1 MSARYPPPPT
11 HCKLRTYVSLL
22 SACAAVWSLGI
33 LGQGAAYAQ
42 ILPPNDAIQWRTAGD
57 GLWKTE
63 VNWDPVIVPGINE
76 GQLEDVLFGVIP
88 TWNPSAPPFVTVT
101 NDKFPLKLR
110 SIWFDA
116 FSNIS
121 YTIRSYAPLR
131 LGVDLPNNGSL
142 ITVVS
147 DGYKFV
153 TENNLEAEII
163 LHKTEIA
170 RSFWIRNDSL
180 GGLRLGGTL
189 DIGAQNLFVS
199 NTGSLTGGSSAVHL
213 HTDIAGTG
221 NISTVN
227 GYAQHLVLQG
237 DNKKWSGTLNVGA
250 GTLVFVKQNWALGT
264 GANRVSNGGTL
275 GFRSHV
281 GDALEYTHEDVE
293 EIQVTGEGAIRAWGQ
308 PAVGAIYHDGGGAP
322 DKLNT
327 FDGDIAMRGST
338 WFGAR
343 GDAGGLTLNGQING
357 AGYMFTK
364 VGPGLISLTNANN
377 TWESTELRGGALRI
391 AQKGVLPDAVLL
403 LNGGILELA
412 EDDFARGLGSETG
425 QVFWVSSGGFSAY
438 GGNRSVS
445 IILNDKGDLD
455 PLKWDSGGF
464 VGSDQALLLSS
475 RYADSVIDFKNSIN
489 LNRGTREIRVERGA
503 PSAYAVISGEIIG
516 TSGLSDSILKT
527 GPGMLWLQRRSF
539 YTGPTLIQ
547 EGALRGNI
555 PSASGIQLRGGVL
568 GLDTNF
574 TRSIGTG
581 SGGILWAGNGG
592 GFAAYGANRTV
603 RLDNST
609 ASIDWNAFVGQ
620 GRVLR
625 FGHYTANA
633 TVIWDKELNLAFA
646 NPYLNRTIHIERG
659 SSPNIADVVF
669 NRPMSGTG
677 GQLTIQGN
685 GRMDI
690 IADNPKLGLSQL
702 NIYGTELRLHGEGRI
717 AAATNTWVNIYN
729 GGTLT
734 LDNIV
739 TYNSDRINNESTIG
753 LGSGG
758 TLRYRGRLSRNSQEQ
773 VGTIWLT
780 EGVTTIELLHIASGV
795 GDFTELRGSHLVGG
809 LLNYITNTEDFS
821 KVRLSFTNWDESGN
835 LTFNDGGGT
844 KITPWGTVNGK
855 DWITP
860 VENGS
865 VTELRPVT
873 NYDTGPQDTWDT
885 AHNIF
890 QTSTQTLSESR
901 TINSLKLGDITLNTG
916 THTLTINSGGL
927 LSTTG
932 NPVISGSGS
941 ITKLDDSK
949 PFYAHIYSPT
959 LTISGSVGL
968 DTILGNSFYKT
979 GPGTLVL
986 DSTSSHVFPL
996 LYIYQGTVQLDRGRI
1011 NVSRLHIGDW
1021 AGRDVLI
1028 LPANSIDPLYATG
1041 LSSAGVTLWLRGTTY
1056 GLDPSNVYGGEQSD
1070 GAILRLSG
1078 NTKQTLGTLR
1088 VGGLGIIDFAGGEV
1102 GKANMLFVG
1111 EFQFD
1116 TDDSRL
1122 FIRNWYQYEDYLLVR
1137 KQDPFNGFFNPAHL
1151 SRIIFDGYQDFP
1163 VLAVDY
1169 DNLYYMIT
1177 PFNAPEPTTYG
1188 LIFAAMGLGLAAWRR
1203 KRQRQNKKETH

>member
-1 MSARYPPPPT
+1 
-11 HCKLRTYVSLL
+11 V
-22 SACAAVWSLGI
+22 VWVFGI

-42 ILPPNDAIQWRTAGD
+42 LLPPNDATQWVTAGD
-57 GLWKTE
+57 GLWETKE
-63 VNWDPVIVPGINE
+63 NWDPGIVPGINE
-76 GQLEDVLFGVIP
+76 SLGDVLFGVIP
-88 TWNPSAPPFVTVT
+88 GWNPSFPSFITVT
-101 NDKFPLKLR
+101 NDESPLKLR
-110 SIWFDA
+110 SIWFDTV
-116 FSNIS
+116 SNIS
-121 YTIRSYAPLR
+121 YTIQSSALLT
-131 LGVDLPNNGSL
+131 LGVALPNNGNL

-147 DGYKFV
+147 DGYTKFV
-153 TENNLEAEII
+153 TENNIEADIV

-189 DIGAQNLFVS
+189 DIGEQNLFVS
-199 NTGSLTGGSSAVHL
+199 NTGSFTGGSSAVHF
-213 HTDIAGTG
+213 HTDITGKG

-237 DNKKWSGTLNVGA
+237 NNGNWGGTLNVGA
-250 GTLVFVKQNWALGT
+250 GTLVFVKQNSALGT

-281 GDALEYTHEDVE
+281 GDALEYTDKDVDT
-293 EIQVTGEGAIRAWGQ
+293 IQVTGEGAIRAWGH

-322 DKLNT
+322 DELNT
-327 FDGDIAMRGST
+327 FDGDIEMLGST

-343 GDAGGLTLNGQING
+343 GDAGGLTLNGQISG
-357 AGYMFTK
+357 ARYMFTK

-377 TWESTELRGGALRI
+377 TWERTELRGGALRI
-391 AQKGVLPDAVLL
+391 AKKSVLPDAVLL

-412 EDDFARGLGSETG
+412 GDDFARGLGLETG

-445 IILNDKGDLD
+445 IILNDAGDLA

-475 RYADSVIDFKNSIN
+475 RYADSVIDFKNLIN
-489 LNRGTREIRVERGA
+489 LDGGTREIRVERGA

-516 TSGLSDSILKT
+516 TSGLSDRILKT
-527 GPGMLWLQRRSF
+527 GPGMLWLQGKNA
-539 YTGPTLIQ
+539 YTGPTIIQ

-555 PSASGIQLRGGVL
+555 PSASNIQLSGGVL
-568 GLDTNF
+568 GLDGNF

-581 SGGILWAGNGG
+581 PERILWAGNGG

-603 RLDNST
+603 RLGNST
-609 ASIDWNAFVGQ
+609 ASIDWHDFVGKD
-620 GRVLR
+620 RVLR

-646 NPYLNRTIHIERG
+646 APYLNRTIHIERG
-659 SSPNIADVVF
+659 SNPNTADVVF
-669 NRPMSGTG
+669 NRPISGSG
-677 GQLTIQGN
+677 NAVQLTIQGN

-690 IADNPKLGLSQL
+690 IADNPKLQLSTL
-702 NIYGTELRLHGEGRI
+702 SIYGTELRLHGAGRI

-739 TYNSDRINNESTIG
+739 TYNGDRINNNSTIR

-758 TLRYRGRLSRNSQEQ
+758 TLRYWGRLSRTSQEQ
-773 VGTIWLT
+773 VGDIWLT
-780 EGVTTIELLHIASGV
+780 EGAITIELLHISSGV
-795 GDFTELRGSHLVGG
+795 SDFTELRGASLLAGE

-821 KVRLSFTNWDESGN
+821 KIRLSFTNWDELGN

-927 LSTTG
+927 LTTTG
-932 NPVISGSGS
+932 NPTISGSGS
-941 ITKLDDSK
+941 ITKPDDGR

-968 DTILGNSFYKT
+968 DLDAFYKT

-986 DSTSSHVFPL
+986 DFTSSHVFPGL
-996 LYIYQGTVQLDRGRI
+996 HIYEGTVQLDRGRI
-1011 NVSRLHIGDW
+1011 NVSRLLIGDW

-1028 LPANSIDPLYATG
+1028 LPANSINPLYATG
-1041 LSSAGVTLWLRGTTY
+1041 LSSGGVTLWLRGTTY

-1078 NTKQTLGTLR
+1078 NTKQNLGTLR

-1111 EFQFD
+1111 GFQFD

-1137 KQDPFNGFFNPAHL
+1137 KQDPFYGFFNTAHL

-1169 DNLYYMIT
+1169 DELYYMIT

-1188 LIFAAMGLGLAAWRR
+1188 AILGAVGVGLVAWRR
-1203 KRQRQNKKETH
+1203 QRRKRRLR

>member
-1 MSARYPPPPT
+1 MAEGWSPEVAR
-11 HCKLRTYVSLL
+11 K
-22 SACAAVWSLGI
+22 
-33 LGQGAAYAQ
+33 
-42 ILPPNDAIQWRTAGD
+42 
-57 GLWKTE
+57 
-63 VNWDPVIVPGINE
+63 
-76 GQLEDVLFGVIP
+76 
-88 TWNPSAPPFVTVT
+88 VTVT
-101 NDKFPLKLR
+101 ALEDKTDLTLR

-116 FSNIS
+116 LSNIS
-121 YTIRSYAPLR
+121 YTIDGPRRLT
-131 LGVDLPNNGSL
+131 LGVELPNHGNL

-147 DGYKFV
+147 DGYKFA
-153 TENNLEAEII
+153 TENTIEADIV
-163 LHKTEIA
+163 LHETEVA
-170 RSFWIRNDSL
+170 RSLWIRNDSL

-199 NTGSLTGGSSAVHL
+199 NTGSFTGGSSAVHF
-213 HTDIAGTG
+213 HTDITGTG

-237 DNKKWSGTLNVGA
+237 NNEKWSGTLNVGA
-250 GTLVFVKQNWALGT
+250 GTLVFVKQDAALGT
-264 GANRVSNGGTL
+264 GANWVSNGGTL

-281 GDALEYTHEDVE
+281 GDALEYKHKDVE
-293 EIQVTGEGAIRAWGQ
+293 KIQVTGEGATRTWGQ

-327 FDGDIAMRGST
+327 FDGDIAMYGST

-343 GDAGGLTLNGQING
+343 GDAGGLTLNGRISG

-377 TWESTELRGGALRI
+377 TWERTELRGGALRI
-391 AQKGVLPDAVLL
+391 AEKGVLLDAVLL

-412 EDDFARGLGSETG
+412 GDDFARGLGSGTG
-425 QVFWVSSGGFSAY
+425 QVLWVGSGGFSAY

-445 IILNDKGDLD
+445 ITLNDKGDLAQ
-455 PLKWDSGGF
+455 LMWGSGGF
-464 VGSDQALLLSS
+464 VGNNNALLLSS

-489 LNRGTREIRVERGA
+489 LNGGTREIRIERGA
-503 PSAYAVISGEIIG
+503 SSAYAVISGDIVG
-516 TSGLSDSILKT
+516 TTGLRDSIRKT
-527 GPGMLWLQRRSF
+527 GPGMLWLQGKNA
-539 YTGPTLIQ
+539 YTGPTIIQ

-555 PSASGIQLRGGVL
+555 PSTSSIQLRGGVL
-568 GLDTNF
+568 GLNTNF

-581 SGGILWAGNGG
+581 LGRILWAGNGG

-603 RLDNST
+603 QLDNSPD
-609 ASIDWNAFVGQ
+609 SIDWNAFVGQ

-625 FGHYTANA
+625 FGHYTATA
-633 TVIWDKELNLAFA
+633 TVIWDKGLNLAFA
-646 NPYLNRTIHIERG
+646 NPYLNRTIHIARG

-669 NRPMSGTG
+669 NRPISGTG
-677 GQLTIQGN
+677 GQFTIQGN

-690 IADNPKLGLSQL
+690 IADNPKLQLSQL
-702 NIYGTELRLHGEGRI
+702 NIYGTELRLHGAGRI
-717 AAATNTWVNIYN
+717 AAETNTWVTIYN

-739 TYNSDRINNESTIG
+739 TYNSDRINDNSTIR
-753 LGSGG
+753 LGMGG
-758 TLRYRGRLSRNSQEQ
+758 TLRYWGRLSGTSQEQ
-773 VGTIWLT
+773 VGDIWLT
-780 EGVTTIELLHIASGV
+780 EGATTIELLHISSGV
-795 GDFTELRGSHLVGG
+795 SDFTELRGASFSAGAG
-809 LLNYITNTEDFS
+809 TTNYITNTENFS
-821 KVRLSFTNWDESGN
+821 KVRLSFTNWDQWGD

-844 KITPWGTVNGK
+844 KIAPWGTVNGK

-860 VENGS
+860 IENGS

-873 NYDTGPQDTWDT
+873 NYDTGPQDTWDA

-927 LSTTG
+927 LTTTG

-941 ITKLDDSK
+941 ITKADDGRH
-949 PFYAHIYSPT
+949 FYAHIYSPT
-959 LTISGSVGL
+959 LTISGSLGVGAV
-968 DTILGNSFYKT
+968 NAFYKT
-979 GPGTLVL
+979 GPGTLIL
-986 DSTSSHVFPL
+986 DSTSSHAFHTFH
-996 LYIYQGTVQLDRGRI
+996 IYEGTVQLDRGRI
-1011 NVSRLHIGDW
+1011 NVSRLHLGDW

-1028 LPANSIDPLYATG
+1028 LPANSTDPLDATG
-1041 LSSAGVTLWLRGTTY
+1041 LSSAGVTFWLRGTTY

-1111 EFQFD
+1111 GFQFD

-1137 KQDPFNGFFNPAHL
+1137 KQDPFHGFFNPADL

-1169 DNLYYMIT
+1169 DDLYYMIT
-1177 PFNAPEPTTYG
+1177 PFNAPEPSTYG
-1188 LIFAAMGLGLAAWRR
+1188 AILGAVGVGLLAWR
-1203 KRQRQNKKETH
+1203 KRRRRNAAPSSTHSPAALSKTS